1 MHDKSLYS
9 AAFGNKKVISY
20 AGLFFVVFVW
30 GIAPMLTLYLYRYYS
45 PSVRTFFAEVI
56 LLLVYLLVSK
66 NHLKELN
73 GTYLKA
79 GIPTGFF
86 LALANISQKLGLP
99 YTTPAR
105 CAFLE
110 NLSCVIVPVAMY
122 VLVRKKPGI
131 KTITASFL
139 CLAGVIVLNG
149 ASFGEGA
156 GWGIG
161 EILCA
166 LAGILYGFNIAGTGA
181 FAKNLYAP
189 LYLAVQA
196 AVGVIVSFVFVLVLS
211 FVTVTS
217 DLGIRVPVEEMHAS
231 FQPEHVLFLILVTV
245 ISSALCWTIR
255 TNAMKH
261 VDASVVSVIMPF
273 SAVITGVVSV
283 IFGID
288 TLSFNLV
295 AGGLLGVAAVIIS
308 GADDRQTGTAASMEK
323 SKEQ

>member
-1 MHDKSLYS
+1 MHNKSLYS
-9 AAFGNKKVISY
+9 AVFGNKKVISY
-20 AGLFFVVFVW
+20 AGLFFVVLVW
-30 GIAPMLTLYLYRYYS
+30 GVAPLLTLYLYQYYS
-45 PSVRTFFAEVI
+45 PSVRNFFAEVI
-56 LLLVYLLVSK
+56 LLLVYLLMSRK
-66 NHLKELN
+66 HLKELN

-86 LALANISQKLGLP
+86 LALADISQKLGLP

-105 CAFLE
+105 YAFLE
-110 NLSCVIVPVAMY
+110 NLSCVIVPAAMY

-131 KTITASFL
+131 KTITGSFL
-139 CLAGVIVLNG
+139 CLAGVVVLNG

-181 FAKNLYAP
+181 FAKKLYAP

-196 AVGVIVSFVFVLVLS
+196 AVGVVVSFVVVLVLS
-211 FVTVTS
+211 FATVTS
-217 DLGIRVPVEEMHAS
+217 DMGVRIPMEEMHISLRA
-231 FQPEHVLFLILVTV
+231 EHILLLILVTV

-255 TNAMKH
+255 TNAMKY

-273 SAVITGVVSV
+273 SAVVTGIVSV

-308 GADDRQTGTAASMEK
+308 GADDKQTDAVGLPQRNG
-323 SKEQ
+323 EQ

>member
-45 PSVRTFFAEVI
+45 PSVRNFFAEVI

-105 CAFLE
+105 YAFLE

-156 GWGIG
+156 G
-161 EILCA
+161 
-166 LAGILYGFNIAGTGA
+166 
-181 FAKNLYAP
+181 
-189 LYLAVQA
+189 
-196 AVGVIVSFVFVLVLS
+196 LS

-288 TLSFNLV
+288 TLNFNLV